1 MGWCSWDRGGGMKGE
16 GGEGEGEG
24 GGGKLEAGEV
34 ENFLFVCANRFAGC
48 SNQVP
53 FVICKESF
61 HFT

>member
-1 MGWCSWDRGGGMKGE
+1 MKGE